1 MPLTLLIATSN
12 AGKLRDFRT
21 AAMRSPVA
29 IAPMPGLE
37 ALTPPEETGTSFA
50 ANARLKA
57 EFYSLHCPGQLV
69 VADDSG
75 LEVTALGHEPGV
87 RSARYA
93 DDHGFWPLPAHPS
106 AHPSDSPSAALSGN
120 PSAVA
125 SAEITTDE
133 RNNLLLL
140 KKMQPGHDRA
150 ARYRCVLSL
159 ARDGAEIASAEG
171 ELAGQILAEPRGC
184 EGFGY
189 DPIFFVPEIGLTMA
203 EVDPETRLRLSHRG
217 AALRALLAKLPTLP
231 EWSRA
236 VSL

>member
-12 AGKLRDFRT
+12 SGKLRDFRT
-21 AAMRSPVA
+21 AAISSPVA
-29 IAPMPGLE
+29 ITPMPGLE
-37 ALTPPEETGTSFA
+37 ALMPPEETGTIFA

-75 LEVTALGHEPGV
+75 LEAIALGHQPGV

-93 DDHGFWPLPAHPS
+93 DDHGFWPH
-106 AHPSDSPSAALSGN
+106 SDNFSAA
-120 PSAVA
+120 P

-140 KKMQPGHDRA
+140 KKMQSVSDRA

-159 ARDGAEIASAEG
+159 ARDGEEIASAEG
-171 ELAGQILAEPRGC
+171 TLTGQILAEPRGH

-189 DPIFFVPEIGLTMA
+189 DPIFFVPDLGLTMA

-231 EWSRA
+231 EWPRGA
-236 VSL
+236 SL

>member
-106 AHPSDSPSAALSGN
+106 A
-120 PSAVA
+120 VA

-217 AALRALLAKLPTLP
+217 AALRALLSKLPTLP